1 MIHRYAAG
9 PLAPEKLNEILLK
22 IRKGATSLTLAQIQA
37 VVQHLGG
44 SMVPTVSVVP
54 VDEEF
59 ISVEKS
65 KADET
70 FARLNKYKVSSVPSN
85 PKPKSL
91 FITELPPFT
100 RDKYQPDQAV
110 MEGIKAYMAV
120 RGLTVSL
127 NGKTEVINGS
137 PSSYLLGDI
146 AYRGKKPDA
155 SNPYASDVIEWLIRE
170 ANLVSLVN
178 ANLSM
183 EAHVPAAQRTREN
196 TGHCAVCLQNVK
208 LKPGRIPTIVLHGYR
223 RPGSGS
229 ISPACFGTGYP
240 PYELSDKGTKA
251 FIEKELEPTIK
262 KVSEKIQNLK
272 SGTVTSLVIQIGQRK
287 QEVTPTDPYWARYV
301 SQEIQKTEAQ
311 LYFFNKELDEAK
323 VLVSK
328 WKIRPLPVEG
338 GPPFRFAAMASRV
351 ASRYMAK

>member
-9 PLAPEKLNEILLK
+9 PLAPEKLKEILLK
-22 IRKGATSLTLAQIQA
+22 IRKGATGLTLAQIQA

-44 SMVPTVSVVP
+44 SIVPTVSVVP

-59 ISVEKS
+59 ISVENS
-65 KADET
+65 KADEA

-91 FITELPPFT
+91 FITELPPFI
-100 RDKYQPDQAV
+100 RDKYQSGRAV
-110 MEGIKAYMAV
+110 MEELKAYMAV
-120 RGLTVSL
+120 PGLTVSL
-127 NGKTEVINGS
+127 NGKTEVINGQ
-137 PSSYLLGDI
+137 PAFDLLRDI
-146 AYRGKKPDA
+146 AYRGEKPDA
-155 SNPYASDVIEWLIRE
+155 SKPYASDVIEWLMGE

-178 ANLSM
+178 DNLRM

-240 PYELSDKGTKA
+240 PYELSDKGTKD
-251 FIEKELEPTIK
+251 FIEKELEPAIE
-262 KVSEKIQNLK
+262 KVSEKIRDLK
-272 SGTVTSLVIQIGQRK
+272 SGAVTSLNVQIGQRK
-287 QEVTPTDPYWARYV
+287 KVVTPTDPDWARYV
-301 SQEIQKTEAQ
+301 YQEIQKTEAQ
-311 LYFFNKELDEAK
+311 LYGFNKELDEAK

-351 ASRYMAK
+351 ASRYMAR